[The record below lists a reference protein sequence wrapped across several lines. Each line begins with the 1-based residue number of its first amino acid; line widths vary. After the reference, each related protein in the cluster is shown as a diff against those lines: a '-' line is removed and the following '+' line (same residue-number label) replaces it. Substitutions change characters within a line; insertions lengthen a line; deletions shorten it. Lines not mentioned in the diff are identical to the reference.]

1 MSRQLRVAVIGAGPA
16 GIYAADILTKSQVDA
31 TIDIIER
38 DPTPFGLIRYGVAP
52 DHPRIKEIMKALKRM
67 LSNERI
73 RFLGNVNYGSD
84 LKLDDLH
91 HFYDAVIFATGA
103 NKARPLDI
111 PGAELRGSYGAA
123 DFVYWYDGHPDVR
136 RDWPLDAKSVAI
148 IGAGNVA
155 LDVSRMLAK
164 TADELLVTEIADNV
178 YLGIKANRAKNVH
191 IFARRGPAQVK
202 FTPMELRELGH
213 SANIDVVVH
222 PEGFE
227 LDEGSMETIR
237 ASKSV
242 KLTVD
247 TLQNY
252 IAKAPEGK
260 QHRIHIHFCQSP
272 VEILGEDGKVVG
284 LRTEV
289 TELNGDGNVRGT
301 GEFVDWDVQAVYSA
315 VGYLSDNLSGLPFDG
330 QAGVVPNDGG
340 RVIDFD
346 GEPMPGAYV
355 TGWIKRGPVGLI
367 GHTKSDAT
375 QTINLLLSDLDKLSA
390 PEEPDPQAVDAYLRD
405 RDIEYTTWQGW
416 EKLDEHEAALG
427 ESQGRARVKVVPR
440 DEMVQISRD

>member
-1 MSRQLRVAVIGAGPA
+1 MGRQLRVAVVGAGPA
-16 GIYAADILTKSQVDA
+16 GIYAADILTKSEVDA
-31 TIDIIER
+31 TVDIIER

-84 LKLDDLH
+84 LKLDDLR

-111 PGAELRGSYGAA
+111 PGTELRGSYGAA
-123 DFVYWYDGHPDVR
+123 DFVYWYDGHPDAR
-136 RDWPLDAKSVAI
+136 RDWPLDAKSVAV
-148 IGAGNVA
+148 IGGGNVA
-155 LDVSRMLAK
+155 LDVARMLAK

-178 YLGIKANRAKNVH
+178 YQGVKANRAKNVH

-213 SANIDVVVH
+213 SANVDVVVH

-289 TELNGDGNVRGT
+289 TELNGDGNARGT
-301 GEFVDWDVQAVYSA
+301 GEFVDWDVQAVYRA

-340 RVIDFD
+340 RVIDID
-346 GEPMPGAYV
+346 GTPMPGAYV

-375 QTINLLLSDLDKLSA
+375 QTINLLISDIDKLSA
-390 PEEPDPQAVDAYLRD
+390 PEEPDPRAVDMYMRN
-405 RDIEYTTWQGW
+405 RDIEYTTWEGW
-416 EKLDEHEAALG
+416 EQLDDHEVALG

-440 DEMVQISRD
+440 DEMVRISRD